1 MQVEL
6 NVLNLDVA
14 LGLISPQTGADVVV
28 RVCRVSVLRAALML
42 ASLEGNAEAI

>member
-14 LGLISPQTGADVVV
+14 LGLISPQTSADVVV
-28 RVCRVSVLRAALML
+28 RVTSAAGRVSAGRA
-42 ASLEGNAEAI
+42 EQC